1 VKIFDLIFAA
11 RPMLLLPVWSI
22 FIVTRHVVMS
32 DQPYGINEL
41 LILIGETLIFAG
53 AYFLNQITDYE
64 SDLINKKL
72 GFLQRGYINK
82 KEMICGY
89 VIVSIAGLTIG
100 VIISLYIG
108 LIFSAILILGLIYSA
123 PPLRLK
129 DRPIG
134 GFLANIIAYG
144 VLVPLTVVTET
155 ARPFLSDHWYLTVF
169 FFLTV
174 GAIYLLTIIPDRE
187 GDLKTG
193 KMTMA
198 KLLSDRV
205 LILIGMC
212 FLVVAGGWACMLKLS
227 LLCIIGGVSFLL
239 YLMALIVHKNDMI
252 LLACKTPILLLSL
265 LAGYYFPLYIVFLIV
280 LIMATR
286 LYYQW
291 RFNMVYPRLN

>member
-1 VKIFDLIFAA
+1 MVKIFDFIFAA

-22 FIVTRHVVMS
+22 FIVTRHVIMS

-41 LILIGETLIFAG
+41 LTLFGETLIFAG
-53 AYFLNQITDYE
+53 AYFLNQITDYD

-89 VIVSIAGLTIG
+89 MIVSIAGLAIG
-100 VIISLYIG
+100 FIIDLYIG
-108 LIFSAILILGLIYSA
+108 LIFSVILILGIIYSA

-134 GFLANIIAYG
+134 GFLANVFAYG
-144 VLVPLTVVTET
+144 VLVPLTVGTESME
-155 ARPFLSDHWYLTVF
+155 FLPVHEYPAVF

-193 KMTMA
+193 KKTLA
-198 KLLSDRV
+198 KFLSNRA
-205 LILIGMC
+205 LIVIGMC
-212 FLVVAGGWACMLKLS
+212 FLAIAGGWAYMDGLLLLS
-227 LLCIIGGVSFLL
+227 TISAVSFLL
-239 YLMALIVHKNDMI
+239 YLMALIVHKNAMI

-265 LAGYYFPLYIVFLIV
+265 LAGYHFPPYIIFLIV
-280 LIMATR
+280 LIIATR
-286 LYYQW
+286 LYYRQ